1 MAQVEVIR
9 KGDAKTFCFQINTVS
24 GPLDLGG
31 YESCE
36 LYLYDPAPNT
46 DYSTP
51 LMTWSSTVPGEA
63 VFYDRSNGI
72 VRYYILSSQ
81 TSTLDPAQYPFRA
94 KITKDSD
101 HVYSIHDGII
111 EIIA

>member
-9 KGDAKTFCFQINTVS
+9 KGDAKTFCFQSNTVS
-24 GPLDLGG
+24 GPLDLVG
-31 YESCE
+31 YASCE
-36 LYLYDPAPNT
+36 LNLYAPNT
-46 DYSTP
+46 DYSSAP
-51 LMTWSSTVPGEA
+51 IETWSSDNAGEA
-63 VFYDRSNGI
+63 VFYDRANGI

-94 KITKDSD
+94 KVTKDSE